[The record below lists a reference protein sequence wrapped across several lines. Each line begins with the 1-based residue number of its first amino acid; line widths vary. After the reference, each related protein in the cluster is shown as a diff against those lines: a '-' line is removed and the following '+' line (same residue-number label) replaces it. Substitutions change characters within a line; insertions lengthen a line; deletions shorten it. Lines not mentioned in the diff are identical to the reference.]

1 MKIKIFLS
9 FVFILLVSHFAFA
22 QKMVTITIGK
32 YDTLKVATT
41 NYNGETIPWVVL
53 NEVLVTDKRI
63 FKTPLDKAKFNRL
76 RYNVLK
82 VLPYARYAG
91 QRYRQLERDLALT
104 NDRKKQKQ
112 LVKACEN
119 EIKTLFNSKIKDMT
133 INQGEILIKLIDRET
148 GTSSY
153 KLVKEIQGT
162 LPAFFMQSLARIF
175 GHNLKAEY
183 DSEEER
189 DIETIINSAG
199 YYSYQ

>member
-1 MKIKIFLS
+1 MNFKVFLS
-9 FVFILLVSHFAFA
+9 LVSILLLSNFAKA
-22 QKMVTITIGK
+22 QQMVTITIGK

-41 NYNGETIPWVVL
+41 NYNGEIMPWIVL
-53 NEVLVTDKRI
+53 NEILVTERRI

-91 QRYRQLERDLALT
+91 QRYRKLERDLALT
-104 NDRKKQKQ
+104 NDRKTQKE
-112 LVKACEN
+112 LVKGCEK
-119 EIKTLFNSKIKDMT
+119 EIKNLFNSKIKDMT

-148 GTSSY
+148 GTSSF

-162 LPAFFMQSLARIF
+162 LPAFFMQSLARLF

-183 DSEEER
+183 DAEEER
-189 DIETIINSAG
+189 DIETIIYQAG